1 MKESL
6 GFYKVEYLDCKVVQ
20 TKELIS
26 REEYERYKVL
36 TNMKSDLQI
45 KIKGNGGKKDR
56 NNDPKLVEELKDVLT
71 QLKDFSKPFF
81 VVGSPIHGGIET
93 GIMSLPQSEGGDTPI
108 RLTKVDV
115 CLEISSDDSDSDE

>member
-6 GFYKVEYLDCKVVQ
+6 GFYKVEYLNCKVVQ

-26 REEYERYKVL
+26 KEEYERYKVL
-36 TNMKSDLQI
+36 TNMKSELQI
-45 KIKGNGGKKDR
+45 KIKGGKKGK
-56 NNDPKLVEELKDVLT
+56 NNDPKLIEELKDVLT

-93 GIMSLPQSEGGDTPI
+93 GIMSLPQSQGGDSPI

-115 CLEISSDDSDSDE
+115 CSEISSDDSDSDE